1 MEWAERIE
9 TMTAGY
15 RDSCILIAALKAG
28 IFEALG
34 DGRRTPAEVAADRN
48 LDTRAV
54 DVVMCALA
62 ATGILLKEDGDRF
75 TIDPGARP
83 FLLAGG
89 PETMVSI
96 IGHNRSMLRS
106 WVQLEEVMWTGAPAP
121 RQERSAEEM
130 EDFIRGMENVS
141 RRSSEEVA
149 SKIDFSGARRLLDLG
164 GGPGTAAL
172 TFARANPELKCVVFD
187 LEGPEGIAAEQIR
200 RADLTDRVTTQ
211 AGDFLTD
218 EIGQDF
224 DIVYISNIIHML
236 SPDQTLELLIKATG
250 ALAPGG
256 RVLVKD
262 FFLEDSRTGPPF
274 AAQFSVNM
282 LVVTRGGRSYT
293 RGEMDRMFSEAGLV
307 VAKTWLVAT
316 HSLVLEARRESP
328 EAGGV

>member
-48 LDTRAV
+48 LDIRAV

-62 ATGILLKEDGDRF
+62 AAEILRKEDGDRF

-106 WVQLEEVMWTGAPAP
+106 WVRLEEVMRTGAPAS
-121 RQERSAEEM
+121 RQERTPEEM

-149 SKIDFSGARRLLDLG
+149 SKIDFSDARRLLDLG

-172 TFARANPELKCVVFD
+172 TFAKANPELKCVVFD

-200 RADLTDRVTTQ
+200 RADLADRVTTQ

-236 SPDQTLELLIKATG
+236 SPDQTLALLEKAAR
-250 ALAPGG
+250 ALVSGG
-256 RVLVKD
+256 RVLIKD
-262 FFLEDSRTGPPF
+262 FFLEDSRVEPPWT
-274 AAQFSVNM
+274 AQFSVNM
-282 LVVTRGGRSYT
+282 LVNTEGGKSYT
-293 RGEMDRMFSEAGLV
+293 FTEMKDLLARSGFDGLETV
-307 VAKTWLVAT
+307 EIARNSRVIVG
-316 HSLVLEARRESP
+316 RREF
-328 EAGGV
+328 

>member
-15 RDSCILIAALKAG
+15 RDSCILIAALKVG

-34 DGRRTPAEVAADRN
+34 DERRTSHEMATALGLN
-48 LDTRAV
+48 TRAV
-54 DVVMCALA
+54 DVVMCALTA
-62 ATGILLKEDGDRF
+62 AEILLKDDGEKF

-83 FLLAGG
+83 YLLSKG

-106 WVQLEEVMWTGAPAP
+106 WVQLEDVMRTGTPAP
-121 RQERSAEEM
+121 RQERTTDEM

-149 SKIDFSGARRLLDLG
+149 SKVDFSDARRLLDLG

-172 TFARANPELKCVVFD
+172 TFARANPELNCVVFD
-187 LEGPEGIAAEQIR
+187 LEGPVGIAAGQIKK
-200 RADLTDRVTTQ
+200 ADLADRVTTQ

-218 EIGQDF
+218 DLGKDF

-236 SPDQTLELLIKATG
+236 SPAQTLALLGKAAG
-250 ALAPGG
+250 ALVAGG

-262 FFLEDSRTGPPF
+262 FFLADSRVEPPWT
-274 AAQFSVNM
+274 AQFSVNM
-282 LVVTRGGRSYT
+282 LVNTEGGKSYT
-293 RGEMDRMFSEAGLV
+293 FTEMKDLLARAGFEGPETV
-307 VAKTWLVAT
+307 EIARNSMVIVG
-316 HSLVLEARRESP
+316 RRES
-328 EAGGV
+328 